1 MEPQMN
7 MNVSPST
14 IQPSTASATIFETAL
29 GPIGIVESSLGLV
42 AVRIGYSSV
51 CEVAEA
57 FDEHFDPQW
66 LDDSPLADRLL
77 AYTEGAMDD
86 FLDVRLDTSQV
97 TGGAWTPFRE
107 TVTGACRSIRYGA
120 TASYGD
126 LAKKSGSPKASRAI
140 GGVMAR
146 NNWPI
151 IVPCHRILSSGGG
164 IGGFSAPQGVEF
176 KRKLLELESHPGI
189 H

>member
-1 MEPQMN
+1 MN
-7 MNVSPST
+7 INTDSST
-14 IQPSTASATIFETAL
+14 VRSSFNRVSATIIETDL
-29 GPIGIVESSLGLV
+29 GPIGIVESGRGLV
-42 AVRIGYSSV
+42 SVRIGYASV
-51 CEVAEA
+51 CEVAEE
-57 FDEHFDPQW
+57 FDEHFDPRW
-66 LDDSPLADRLL
+66 LDDSPLANRLL
-77 AYTEGAMDD
+77 AYTEGAIDD
-86 FLDVRLDTSQV
+86 FLDVDLDTTQV

-126 LAKKSGSPKASRAI
+126 LARKSGSPRASRAI

-164 IGGFSAPQGVEF
+164 IGGFSAPQGIDF
-176 KRKLLELESHPGI
+176 KRKLLELESRSGVQ
-189 H
+189 